1 MRDVPKFQ
9 FFSSISNLED
19 LIPKIDSR
27 VDKSFSNSDSEKPYL
42 NFDSD
47 DDMQELLSL
56 TESKGKEP
64 NIYQLIDENKL
75 EEIKSLIAK
84 NGDVLNVKDQSK
96 SFPIFYAIKNKKYDI
111 ALEFIKSDEGILKQ
125 KDDAGFNPFFYAIFY
140 NNLDLIDYI
149 IEKKPEIVDEKCKE
163 EYLPIFYAIKK
174 EKNAFAIR
182 IINRNPQILKQKD
195 SDGSGLLEYA
205 IKCENLEMIKFFIEH
220 DKKSLKDTE
229 NHPIFYA
236 IANNKIKA
244 LEEILKLCP
253 ESLEYENDL
262 HLNPLLFLIQKYL
275 ENELRGEDLKDIKSL
290 INVIYKNQFNSP
302 SDISEEEFKSLT
314 DYYKD
319 FMPVMF
325 GYTKFD
331 FGSLPQTR
339 SETYKNL
346 LSELSK
352 EVTEE
357 MDQNKKL
364 LLDLIK
370 KTEDQ
375 INIFEPIITDK
386 ENIFIYD
393 SKMLRHLSY
402 FVFHVDKLTNK
413 LTHIS
418 YCDGNSLKNDFLDKE
433 SDYIWG
439 VKKYPVCI
447 DIEFTKEFVQD
458 FLSNN
463 TRNKTINA
471 LIKQFNLKRMIDKNS
486 DSIVDP
492 CEERLIPTKI
502 QNKRNCAY
510 KSTKILWRYIASLQN
525 PELNFYLKEER
536 NLFLGGDGD
545 KNPEQLDS
553 VVDERILFKEIK
565 VGLAGKAIQNLY
577 DLCDNFDVDSDKIN
591 PDLKIYLQNQV
602 QKLFDNV
609 EAQSENKIAKI
620 LDDPF
625 SDQKEIEIHQRIQSL
640 VSPKRHMMPIQDDVS
655 RVVKKAKLTE
665 IVLT

>member
-1 MRDVPKFQ
+1 LF
-9 FFSSISNLED
+9 
-19 LIPKIDSR
+19 
-27 VDKSFSNSDSEKPYL
+27 
-42 NFDSD
+42 
-47 DDMQELLSL
+47 
-56 TESKGKEP
+56 
-64 NIYQLIDENKL
+64 
-75 EEIKSLIAK
+75 
-84 NGDVLNVKDQSK
+84 
-96 SFPIFYAIKNKKYDI
+96 KKWGR
-111 ALEFIKSDEGILKQ
+111 F
-125 KDDAGFNPFFYAIFY
+125 
-140 NNLDLIDYI
+140 
-149 IEKKPEIVDEKCKE
+149 
-163 EYLPIFYAIKK
+163 
-174 EKNAFAIR
+174 
-182 IINRNPQILKQKD
+182 
-195 SDGSGLLEYA
+195 
-205 IKCENLEMIKFFIEH
+205 
-220 DKKSLKDTE
+220 KDTE
-229 NHPIFYA
+229 NHPIFFA

-290 INVIYKNQFNSP
+290 INVIYKNQFNSA

-339 SETYKNL
+339 SEIYKNL
-346 LSELSK
+346 FSELSK
-352 EVTEE
+352 EVAEE

-364 LLDLIK
+364 LLDLIN
-370 KTEDQ
+370 KTEDR

-386 ENIFIYD
+386 ENIFIFD

-418 YCDGNSLKNDFLDKE
+418 YCDGNRFNENDLLDKE

-447 DIEFTKEFVQD
+447 NIEFTEEFVQD

-471 LIKQFNLKRMIDKNS
+471 LIKQFNLERMIDKNKN
-486 DSIVDP
+486 SIVDP

-510 KSTKILWRYIASLQN
+510 KSTKILWRYIASLRN

-536 NLFLGGDGD
+536 DLFLGGDGD

-577 DLCDNFDVDSDKIN
+577 DLCDKFDVDSGKIN
-591 PDLKIYLQNQV
+591 PDLKIYLQNQI

-620 LDDPF
+620 IDDSS

-640 VSPKRHMMPIQDDVS
+640 VSPKRSMTPIQDDVS
-655 RVVKKAKLTE
+655 RVVKKAKLTNP
-665 IVLT
+665 TPR